1 MSKVL
6 VLDTS
11 VLCVWLQISGKDT
24 MGKAN
29 DIWDY
34 KRVNHKIEEEIAKRT
49 VLVLPLA
56 SIIETGNHISQSPG
70 DRFTLAE
77 TFADLIRKTANN
89 ETPWAAFTVQS
100 NLWSAEKLNALADN
114 WPILAASKLSL
125 GDATIKDV
133 AEYYAE
139 QGSTVEIFTGDQ
151 GLKAYE
157 PIVKPAKIP
166 RRRK

>member
-1 MSKVL
+1 M
-6 VLDTS
+6 
-11 VLCVWLQISGKDT
+11 
-24 MGKAN
+24 
-29 DIWDY
+29 Y
-34 KRVNHKIEEEIAKRT
+34 
-49 VLVLPLA
+49 
-56 SIIETGNHISQSPG
+56 
-70 DRFTLAE
+70 
-77 TFADLIRKTANN
+77 KTANN
-89 ETPWAAFTVQS
+89 ENPWAAFTVQS
-100 NLWSAEKLNALADN
+100 DLWSAEKLNALADN

-139 QGSTVEIFTGDQ
+139 QESTVEIFTGDQ

>member
-1 MSKVL
+1 MNKVL
-6 VLDTS
+6 IIDTS
-11 VLCVWLQISGKDT
+11 ILCVWL
-24 MGKAN
+24 
-29 DIWDY
+29 
-34 KRVNHKIEEEIAKRT
+34 RVPNKETCGPDSDRWYYENVNAKITSELLAST
-49 VLVLPLA
+49 TFVLPLA
-56 SIIETGNHISQSPG
+56 SIIETGNHIAQSPG
-70 DRFTLAE
+70 NRFTLAE

-89 ETPWAAFTVQS
+89 ENPWAAFTVQS
-100 NLWSAEKLNALADN
+100 DLWSAEKLNALADN